1 MNKFSQTKS
10 DQFVS
15 INAYLWQ
22 GITLPKN
29 AQRAVREALKAIA
42 IPLNHFSPA
51 LVSTFLLLFAHGS
64 YAAQNN
70 NQQQTK
76 EVRSF
81 SPLTELPQTV
91 AEKSSIPHLPSASS
105 APGNSRNL
113 PKINLVSDA
122 RQVLEQIQLYNGN
135 SANNSLNQITNVS
148 QLRDVSPGD
157 WAYEALR
164 SLVER
169 YGCIAGYPNGTYQGN
184 RPLSR
189 YEFAAG
195 LNACL
200 QQIERL
206 IAGNTESFS
215 GNDLETLQR
224 LTQEFETELTTL
236 GARVDNLEGRVAFLE
251 DHQFSTTTKLKGQA
265 VFNIAGAFG
274 DEKALAGEDDLETSG
289 LDDNIVFNNRVR
301 LAFVTSFTGKD
312 QLTTRLEAGNF
323 DNFAQAAT
331 GTDMARLGYEAS
343 GGNDVKLERLHYQFP
358 VGDKLQFHLGAFGV
372 TFDDIANPINPFF
385 ESNGNGALTRF
396 GQRNP
401 ALYRSGEQA
410 IGANIKLTDS
420 ISLDLA
426 YLSGEAASPEDKD
439 GLFNGDYN
447 AAAQLN
453 FALGEN
459 LDLALSYARYFA
471 PGEDVNLS
479 GNTGSTLAK
488 TPFGAVATSANRFG
502 AQASWRINSKL
513 NLAGWVGYID
523 ASAESGAREGDHA
536 DIWNWAMN
544 LAVLDVGKEGS
555 VLGLIVGMPPKATN
569 VDGGP
574 EDEDTSWLVEAHYRY
589 PLTDNI
595 QITPGAYV
603 IFNPNHSDRNDPIY
617 VGVLRTTFSF

>member
-15 INAYLWQ
+15 INAYLGQ

-29 AQRAVREALKAIA
+29 AQRAVGEALKAIA
-42 IPLNHFSPA
+42 IPLNSFSPA

-91 AEKSSIPHLPSASS
+91 VEKSSIPHLPSASS

-251 DHQFSTTTKLKGQA
+251 DHQFSATTKLKGQA

-426 YLSGEAASPEDKD
+426 YL
-439 GLFNGDYN
+439 
-447 AAAQLN
+447 
-453 FALGEN
+453 
-459 LDLALSYARYFA
+459 
-471 PGEDVNLS
+471 
-479 GNTGSTLAK
+479 
-488 TPFGAVATSANRFG
+488 
-502 AQASWRINSKL
+502 
-513 NLAGWVGYID
+513 
-523 ASAESGAREGDHA
+523 
-536 DIWNWAMN
+536 
-544 LAVLDVGKEGS
+544 
-555 VLGLIVGMPPKATN
+555 
-569 VDGGP
+569 
-574 EDEDTSWLVEAHYRY
+574 
-589 PLTDNI
+589 
-595 QITPGAYV
+595 
-603 IFNPNHSDRNDPIY
+603 
-617 VGVLRTTFSF
+617 